1 MMETQQACKNCGSI
15 LTGKFCSNCSQK
27 ADIHRFTLKH
37 ALHDFFHSFTH
48 IDRGIL
54 FLIKELFTRPGYVS
68 KEYIEGKRKKYFNP
82 FQYLFLAVAAATFLS
97 VNYQLMG
104 PKADVNAIGTGIN
117 TFGLQYN
124 AFIYKYFNVIQLVSV
139 PVIALFSWLF
149 YRKSGYNYAENLV
162 FNTFLGA
169 QRTLMYILIAPFLYI
184 FNRYWYIPI
193 SVYYIGWLIYYG
205 WAFVQFFNEKKSTV
219 LIKYIISILLFIP
232 AAQLISLGI
241 FYLFFYHK

>member
-1 MMETQQACKNCGSI
+1 METQQACKNCGSI
-15 LTGKFCSNCSQK
+15 LTGKYCSNCSQN

-54 FLIKELFTRPGYVS
+54 FLIKELFTRPGYAS

-104 PKADVNAIGTGIN
+104 PKADVNTIGTGIN

-219 LIKYIISILLFIP
+219 IFKFIISILLFIP

-241 FYLFFYHK
+241 FYLFFYYK

>member
-1 MMETQQACKNCGSI
+1 METQQACKNCGSI
-15 LTGKFCSNCSQK
+15 LTGKYCSNCSQN

-54 FLIKELFTRPGYVS
+54 FLIKELFTRPGYAS

-104 PKADVNAIGTGIN
+104 PKADVNTIGTGIN

>member
-15 LTGKFCSNCSQK
+15 LTGKYCSNCSQN

-54 FLIKELFTRPGYVS
+54 FLIKELFTRPGYAS

-104 PKADVNAIGTGIN
+104 PKADVNTIGTGIN

-219 LIKYIISILLFIP
+219 IFKFIISILLFIP

>member
-15 LTGKFCSNCSQK
+15 LTGKYCSNCSQN

-54 FLIKELFTRPGYVS
+54 FLIKELFTRPGYAS

-104 PKADVNAIGTGIN
+104 PKADVNTIGTGIN

-184 FNRYWYIPI
+184 FNRYWFIPI

-219 LIKYIISILLFIP
+219 IIKYIISILLFIP

>member
-1 MMETQQACKNCGSI
+1 MTENQQICKNCGNI
-15 LTGKFCSNCSQK
+15 LTGKYCSNCSQK
-27 ADIHRFTLKH
+27 ADTHRFTLKH

-54 FLIKELFTRPGYVS
+54 FLIKELFTRPGYAS

-97 VNYQLMG
+97 VNYHLMG
-104 PKADVNAIGTGIN
+104 PKADLNSVGTGIN

-149 YRKSGYNYAENLV
+149 YKKSGYNYAENLV
-162 FNTFLGA
+162 LNTFLGA

-184 FNRYWYIPI
+184 FNRHWYIPI
-193 SVYYIGWLIYYG
+193 SVYYIGWLVYYG
-205 WAFVQFFNEKKSTV
+205 WAFVQFFNEKKSIV
-219 LIKYIISILLFIP
+219 IIKYIISILLFIP
-232 AAQLISLGI
+232 AAQIISLGI

>member
-15 LTGKFCSNCSQK
+15 LTGKYCSNCSQN

-54 FLIKELFTRPGYVS
+54 FLIKELFTRPGYAS

-104 PKADVNAIGTGIN
+104 PKADVNTIGTGIN

-219 LIKYIISILLFIP
+219 IFKFIISILLFIP

-241 FYLFFYHK
+241 FYLFFYYK

>member
-15 LTGKFCSNCSQK
+15 LTGKYCSNCSQK

-184 FNRYWYIPI
+184 FNRYWFIPI

-219 LIKYIISILLFIP
+219 IIKYIISILLFIP

>member
-15 LTGKFCSNCSQK
+15 LTGKYCSNCSQN